1 MKIVIVGA
9 GKVGYYLTKE
19 LLKKGHKVV
28 VIDTREKAA
37 AQIANDPIKCYLKLA
52 IMLMSLLH

>member
-28 VIDTREKAA
+28 VIDILKKAA
-37 AQIANDPIKCYLKLA
+37 AQIANDLNIVSICGVG
-52 IMLMSLLH
+52 